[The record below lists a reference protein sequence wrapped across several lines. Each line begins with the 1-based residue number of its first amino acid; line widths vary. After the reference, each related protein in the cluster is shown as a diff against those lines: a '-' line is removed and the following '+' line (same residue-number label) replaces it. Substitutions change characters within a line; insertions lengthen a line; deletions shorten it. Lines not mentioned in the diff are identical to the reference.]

1 MKARTFHDTQALIPA
16 DVAEVGEDDASS
28 EGCELNP
35 SDLKVR
41 IRGLPQ
47 PAAEEERDDDAS
59 DTVKVEKVLV
69 RREFRQLVW
78 EGGAGEDERRGR
90 GLLRRCSR
98 RDRAN

>member
-41 IRGLPQ
+41 I
-47 PAAEEERDDDAS
+47 
-59 DTVKVEKVLV
+59 
-69 RREFRQLVW
+69 
-78 EGGAGEDERRGR
+78 
-90 GLLRRCSR
+90 
-98 RDRAN
+98 DRKSVV